1 MFFFDDAYQTFEPF
15 SLAHGYAILFLI
27 ALLILLLIFKK
38 KITFKAD
45 RIIRRTLAV
54 VMIFLEWTYYTW
66 VLIRSGFN
74 TGLLPFGVC
83 AISMYVTSIAL
94 WGKNEKLFQ
103 FIFPWAI
110 SGALIS
116 LVVADLSFTFPHF
129 RYIHYFGNHGLFL
142 LGNIYLLVV
151 CQFKFN
157 YKHLLKSSLALF
169 IYALIM
175 YPLNFLLDSNHLFL
189 REVPAEV
196 APMYAFLGDFWVI
209 GFVLSIFALFNL
221 IYVPFLFKKK
231 KLT

>member
-1 MFFFDDAYQTFEPF
+1 MFFFDDTYQTFEPF
-15 SLAHGYAILFLI
+15 SFAHGMAIVILI
-27 ALLILLLIFKK
+27 ALLTLLLVFKNR
-38 KITFKAD
+38 ITNRTD
-45 RIIRRTLAV
+45 RIIRRTLAI

-157 YKHLLKSSLALF
+157 YKHL
-169 IYALIM
+169 
-175 YPLNFLLDSNHLFL
+175 
-189 REVPAEV
+189 
-196 APMYAFLGDFWVI
+196 
-209 GFVLSIFALFNL
+209 
-221 IYVPFLFKKK
+221 
-231 KLT
+231 